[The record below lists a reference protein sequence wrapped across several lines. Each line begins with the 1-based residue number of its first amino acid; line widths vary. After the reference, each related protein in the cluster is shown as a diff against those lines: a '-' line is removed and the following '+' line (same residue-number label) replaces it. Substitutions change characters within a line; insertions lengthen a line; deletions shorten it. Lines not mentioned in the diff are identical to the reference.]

1 MDLQDG
7 HRRNRVALGRMNV
20 IILTL
25 PASVLVQ
32 KTHIA
37 PVVRR
42 PTTGVVVGLRI
53 PTVDHHALLRQ
64 GLGERFGMRRCAV
77 LFRPFLKRFVRA
89 SVSGTALVLHAR
101 TRRDRH
107 VAALSAIGAGGARG
121 IRIPQERPAI
131 AITNVWRIRYCNADQ
146 IRSDRIFGFRQL
158 AVGRRIRR

>member
-1 MDLQDG
+1 
-7 HRRNRVALGRMNV
+7 MNV

-77 LFRPFLKRFVRA
+77 LFRPFSSDSLARLLLILRPFLLLGKALPARSCSVRNLRRRSERNPNSA
-89 SVSGTALVLHAR
+89 KT
-101 TRRDRH
+101 TRR
-107 VAALSAIGAGGARG
+107 
-121 IRIPQERPAI
+121 
-131 AITNVWRIRYCNADQ
+131 RYH
-146 IRSDRIFGFRQL
+146 
-158 AVGRRIRR
+158 